1 MEIKRSICD
10 FYLLKKYP
18 FEIYLLAR
26 LRQIWIMENL
36 IVEIISMI
44 DSSKRN
50 NKRNYKKYSN
60 CFNK

>member
-1 MEIKRSICD
+1 
-10 FYLLKKYP
+10 
-18 FEIYLLAR
+18 
-26 LRQIWIMENL
+26 MENL

-50 NKRNYKKYSN
+50 NKRDYKKYSN